1 MTQSQVVIIVLEKSN
16 DFIYVSLLY
25 IYNIIIY
32 YDILY
37 YMYI

>member
-1 MTQSQVVIIVLEKSN
+1 MTQSQVVVIVLEKSK
-16 DFIYVSLLY
+16 DFIYVSVLY